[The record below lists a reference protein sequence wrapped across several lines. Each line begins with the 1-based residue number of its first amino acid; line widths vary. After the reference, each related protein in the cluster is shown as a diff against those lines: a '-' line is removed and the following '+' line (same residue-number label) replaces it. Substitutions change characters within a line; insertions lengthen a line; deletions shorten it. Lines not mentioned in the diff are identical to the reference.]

1 MGRSYTAKSF
11 CVTSLDKSGMFAGL
25 LIQFHIH
32 CVLLHLGT
40 DSEIK
45 QIPNVAIISTH
56 VLIVP
61 HYNTN

>member
-1 MGRSYTAKSF
+1 
-11 CVTSLDKSGMFAGL
+11 MFAGL

-61 HYNTN
+61 YYNTN